1 MRWAFVFTAPAM
13 LLAADLSSPLQKAD
27 AMHLI
32 VNQAQEIVI
41 PKPLQDIL
49 KQVGLKPKDGQI
61 ESLIASVQKT
71 WLRKPSQE
79 RWQLP
84 FMTIEN
90 GPALTENFRK
100 LGMIDE
106 IRPTKKI
113 YDYALVLGC
122 AVPRLKRRLSHLI
135 SLWNEGIRFKQIVFL
150 TADRPLDS
158 SYESRESLLCNTPEN
173 LPLAP
178 LSDGEEL
185 PKTEAEA
192 MAFYYRM
199 GLLPPELKALP
210 LQIVV
215 AKTCEITSSAKMR
228 PNRGDTVLS
237 WFKYK
242 PRPGSVLAISNQ
254 PHVGYEFSI
263 LRHVLPPSFSLDVV
277 GERTIIEDNPAIFLD
292 TIARWM
298 FVEVCEFD

>member
-1 MRWAFVFTAPAM
+1 VLAGAP
-13 LLAADLSSPLQKAD
+13 SEHLQRAD

-32 VNQAQEIVI
+32 VNEAQQIVI
-41 PKPLQDIL
+41 PEPLGEVF
-49 KQVGLKPKDGQI
+49 KHVGLKPKDSQI
-61 ESLIASVQKT
+61 QTIISSVQKT
-71 WLRKPSQE
+71 WLRKPGLE
-79 RWQLP
+79 RWHLP
-84 FMTIEN
+84 FMTIDN
-90 GPALTENFRK
+90 KPALMENFRK
-100 LGMIDE
+100 LGMVDE
-106 IRPTKKI
+106 IRPTRKN

-122 AVPRLKRRLSHLI
+122 AVPRMKLRLAYLVR
-135 SLWNEGIRFKQIVFL
+135 LWNEGIRFKQIVFL
-150 TADRPLDS
+150 TADRPLDPN
-158 SYESRESLLCNTPEN
+158 YEDKESLLYDVPEA

-178 LSDGEEL
+178 ISDHEAL

-199 GLLPPELKALP
+199 SVLPPELKSLP

-215 AKTCEITSSAKMR
+215 AQTRELLSNAKVR

-242 PRPGSVLAISNQ
+242 PRPGTVLAVSNQ
-254 PHVGYEFSI
+254 PHVGYEFSV

-277 GERTIIEDNPAIFLD
+277 GEKSIQDNPAIFLD